1 MDAISFYVHVP
12 FCRAKCAYCDFNS
25 YSGLDH
31 LFEKYVRALQREMR
45 WVAQGRSLKV
55 NTIYL
60 GGGTPTVLPLA
71 LLGEILDACREHFM
85 IAEGAEITVEANPG
99 TVDGSYLAGL
109 LETGVN
115 RLSLGV
121 QSFHDDELR
130 LLGRIHTAAQ
140 AVETY
145 RLARQQCPE
154 LVEGP
159 RPDGSTSSP
168 RRLVEG
174 QCPEPV
180 EGVGFGNVSLDLI
193 YGLPQ
198 QPFSSWQGTLRQA
211 IHLRPDHLSLYCLTV
226 EEGTPLGQCIAR
238 GELPLP
244 DPDLAAEMYI
254 LAEETLDRAGYI
266 HYEISNW
273 AQPGHECRHNLV
285 YWRNRSYL
293 GLGAG
298 AHSYL
303 DKKRWHNVLSPAEY
317 IARLEADWQTA
328 PAGFV
333 IRRPTS
339 EYITRLKEDW
349 QGLFP
354 PSVKEVEE
362 IDDTLE
368 MAETMILG
376 LRLVQAGVGL
386 ADFRGRFGREL
397 VDVYSG
403 EVREMEQAGLLE
415 VDGERVRLT
424 ARGRLLGNEVFQR
437 FLPESTV

>member
-1 MDAISFYVHVP
+1 MDAVGLYIHIP

-25 YSGLDH
+25 YSSLGH
-31 LFEKYVRALQREMR
+31 LFEKYVRALLAEMR
-45 WVAQGRSLKV
+45 WVNSAQQIGATGSCRRGRSLKV

-71 LLGEILDACREHFM
+71 FLGEVLDACREHFLL
-85 IAEGAEITVEANPG
+85 AEGVEITVEANPG
-99 TVDGSYLAGL
+99 TVDGGHLAGL
-109 LETGVN
+109 LEIGVN

-145 RLARQQCPE
+145 RLAR
-154 LVEGP
+154 
-159 RPDGSTSSP
+159 DM
-168 RRLVEG
+168 
-174 QCPEPV
+174 
-180 EGVGFGNVSLDLI
+180 GFGNLNLDLI

-198 QPFSSWQGTLRQA
+198 QTLGSWQAIRPCSWQATLRQA

-226 EEGTPLGQCIAR
+226 EEDTPLGQRIAR
-238 GELPLP
+238 GELPMP
-244 DPDLAAEMYI
+244 DPDLAAEMYT
-254 LAEETLDRAGYI
+254 LAEEMLARDGYV

-273 AQPGHECRHNLV
+273 AQSGHGCCHNLT
-285 YWRNRSYL
+285 YWRNQSYL

-298 AHSYL
+298 AHSYF
-303 DKKRWHNVLSPAEY
+303 DKRRWHNVLSPAEY
-317 IARLEADWQTA
+317 IARLEADWQG
-328 PAGFV
+328 P
-333 IRRPTS
+333 
-339 EYITRLKEDW
+339 
-349 QGLFP
+349 FP

-362 IDDTLE
+362 IGETLE

-376 LRLVQAGVGL
+376 LRLVQEGVRI
-386 ADFRGRFGREL
+386 ADFRERFGQEL
-397 VDVYSG
+397 MDVYGRQIG
-403 EVREMEQAGLLE
+403 EMGQAGLLE
-415 VDGERVRLT
+415 VDQERVRLT

>member
-1 MDAISFYVHVP
+1 MDAVSLYIHIP

-31 LFEKYVRALQREMR
+31 VFEKYVRALQTEMR
-45 WVAQGRSLKV
+45 WVGWGCALKV

-71 LLGEILDACREHFM
+71 LLGEILDACRARFM
-85 IAEGAEITVEANPG
+85 MAEGVEITVEANPG
-99 TVDGSYLAGL
+99 TVEGGYLAGL
-109 LETGVN
+109 LEMGVN

-145 RLARQQCPE
+145 RLTKRM
-154 LVEGP
+154 
-159 RPDGSTSSP
+159 
-168 RRLVEG
+168 
-174 QCPEPV
+174 
-180 EGVGFGNVSLDLI
+180 GFDSINLDLI
-193 YGLPQ
+193 YGLPRQ
-198 QPFSSWQGTLRQA
+198 ALSSWQSTLRQA
-211 IHLRPDHLSLYCLTV
+211 IYLQPDHLSLYGLSV
-226 EEGTPLGQCIAR
+226 EEGTLLGQRIAQ
-238 GELPLP
+238 GELPAP
-244 DPDLAAEMYI
+244 DPDLAAEMYT
-254 LAEETLDRAGYI
+254 LAEETLDKAGYV

-273 AQPGHECRHNLV
+273 AQPGHECHHNLT

-298 AHSYL
+298 AHSYF
-303 DKKRWHNVLSPAEY
+303 DRRRWHNVLSPAEY
-317 IARLEADWQTA
+317 INRLEA
-328 PAGFV
+328 G
-333 IRRPTS
+333 
-339 EYITRLKEDW
+339 W
-349 QGLFP
+349 QGPLP
-354 PSVKEVEE
+354 PSVEGMEEVDEP
-362 IDDTLE
+362 LE

-376 LRLVQAGVGL
+376 LRLVQEGVGL

-397 VDVYSG
+397 MDVYG
-403 EVREMEQAGLLE
+403 REIEEMEQAGLLE
-415 VDGERVRLT
+415 VDGERILLT

>member
-1 MDAISFYVHVP
+1 
-12 FCRAKCAYCDFNS
+12 
-25 YSGLDH
+25 
-31 LFEKYVRALQREMR
+31 
-45 WVAQGRSLKV
+45 
-55 NTIYL
+55 
-60 GGGTPTVLPLA
+60 
-71 LLGEILDACREHFM
+71 
-85 IAEGAEITVEANPG
+85 
-99 TVDGSYLAGL
+99 
-109 LETGVN
+109 
-115 RLSLGV
+115 
-121 QSFHDDELR
+121 
-130 LLGRIHTAAQ
+130 
-140 AVETY
+140 
-145 RLARQQCPE
+145 
-154 LVEGP
+154 
-159 RPDGSTSSP
+159 
-168 RRLVEG
+168 
-174 QCPEPV
+174 
-180 EGVGFGNVSLDLI
+180 VGFGNVSLDLI

-198 QPFSSWQGTLRQA
+198 QALSSWQDTLQQA
-211 IHLRPDHLSLYCLTV
+211 IYLRPDHLSLYCLTV

-238 GELPLP
+238 GEPPVP

-254 LAEETLDRAGYI
+254 LAEETLDRAGYV

-273 AQPGHECRHNLV
+273 AQPGRECRHNPT

-317 IARLEADWQTA
+317 ITRLEADWQTA

-339 EYITRLKEDW
+339 EYITRLKADW

-376 LRLVQAGVGL
+376 LRLVQAGVGF
-386 ADFRGRFGREL
+386 ADFRERFGREL
-397 VDVYSG
+397 VDVYG
-403 EVREMEQAGLLE
+403 GVVREMEQAGLLE

-437 FLPESTV
+437 FLPDLTV